1 MEKVRP
7 MLRFLSLIEN
17 SNKLEEMNVHQLFYP
32 LLILALGAG
41 GLCSTVQAQGG
52 MRELEY
58 RARQHDDPVAMR
70 KLGLIHYRGLYGY
83 KRSYKYAAGWFEK
96 AVREGDAES
105 MLLLGDCY
113 RQGKGVSKSTYRA
126 FDLYK
131 DAMEADKGKRKEA
144 LKKIKLLPLSDTL
157 SWWQEQVEERKD
169 KEAAYF
175 LATVDEKY
183 WDGRFSQEKADI
195 YMVKA
200 ARMGHKKAQSAIE
213 SESLSRYLPAREKI
227 ARDGSDADLVKLA
240 EELLA
245 SENCTPEHRKK
256 AVEYYEEAAEDGNY
270 DAKRWLEKEQ
280 DKSWEELADAL
291 ESNQFS
297 RTVEL
302 LRQMESPKGRD
313 LSAVLLVALK
323 KNRLDKKI
331 VELILEKGADKSYS
345 DEDRMTLLMAAIS
358 GDQPED
364 VVKLF
369 IQENHHLNAA
379 LRDSGQTALM
389 LAVQAGKPELV
400 EALIKNGANIY
411 AEDNN
416 KKTALDYASSPK
428 VREIISRAAEEK
440 KQAEINE
447 IFNLGTQDQF
457 GKLVELI
464 ARQDVDTL
472 RYLIQKGM
480 SVKMCDAGFRDTF
493 REASASRI
501 EAQVCGALFEKEIM
515 KHRFTAGFT
524 PRVWFTYGS
533 SLLFF
538 AVDVGNPEIVKMLI
552 AAGAP
557 VNATDNFG
565 LNALAKA
572 VLQQKQEIVKILL
585 ESGAASSIDVAIHSE
600 CYDIVYNVVKSG
612 SAAELRELYSN
623 VNVLLNPPGE
633 TTSVREL
640 VLELEPSDGI
650 RKLVEPYLQQS
661 SPEKGDAASNVSKEK
676 MLSTDMLEDESSNTS
691 GEKLWNLSQEEQKN
705 AELGCYIGG
714 SVMVLLGLFLLGKS
728 RSNARKKRSL
738 PTRHSQNQHV

>member
-1 MEKVRP
+1 
-7 MLRFLSLIEN
+7 
-17 SNKLEEMNVHQLFYP
+17 MNVRQLFCP
-32 LLILALGAG
+32 LLMLVLGAG

-131 DAMEADKGKRKEA
+131 DAMEEDKGKRKEA

-256 AVEYYEEAAEDGNY
+256 AAEYYEEAAEDGNY
-270 DAKRWLEKEQ
+270 DAKRWLEKER

-358 GDQPED
+358 GDQPEE
-364 VVKLF
+364 VVNLF
-369 IQENHHLNAA
+369 IQENHNLNAA

-400 EALIKNGANIY
+400 EELIKNGADIH
-411 AEDNN
+411 ALDNN
-416 KKTALDYASSPK
+416 KKTVLDYATSPK
-428 VREIISRAAEEK
+428 VREIISSAAEEK

-472 RYLIQKGM
+472 RYLIQKGLTVTM
-480 SVKMCDAGFRDTF
+480 RDAGFRDTF
-493 REASASRI
+493 REASSSRI
-501 EAQVCGALFEKEIM
+501 EAQVCGSVFEKEIM
-515 KHRFTAGFT
+515 KHRFTAGFN

-572 VLQQKQEIVKILL
+572 VLQKKQEIVKILL
-585 ESGAASSIDVAIHSE
+585 ESGAASSIDSVIHSE
-600 CYDIVYNVVKSG
+600 CYDVVYNIVKRGTSQ
-612 SAAELRELYSN
+612 ELKELYSN
-623 VNVLLNPPGE
+623 VGILLNPTGE

-640 VLELEPSDGI
+640 VLELEPSDEI
-650 RKLVEPYLQQS
+650 RILVESYLNQA
-661 SPEKGDAASNVSKEK
+661 SPEKGDVAPNASKEE
-676 MLSTDMLEDESSNTS
+676 MPSTELLSPAETDNKASEKKLLDLNKDER
-691 GEKLWNLSQEEQKN
+691 EQ
-705 AELGCYIGG
+705 AAIYCYIGG
-714 SVMVLLGLFLLGKS
+714 SVLVLLGISCITKSSRTLL
-728 RSNARKKRSL
+728 RK
-738 PTRHSQNQHV
+738 TR